1 MTALLE
7 PIGYANWALHAL
19 IWLPVLG
26 MGLVLW
32 AEEERA
38 KSLAFWWSIGVF
50 VLSLGLWWT
59 FDPGYGG
66 MQMET
71 ATPWIEAW
79 GVSYA
84 LGVDGIISDYPDRVR
99 AACARRGIALP
110 PPVATPA

>member
-7 PIGYANWALHAL
+7 SIGYANWALHAL

-38 KSLAFWWSIGVF
+38 RSVAFWWSIGVF

-59 FDPGYGG
+59 FDAGYGG
-66 MQMET
+66 MQMESV
-71 ATPWIEAW
+71 TPWIEAW
-79 GVSYA
+79 GVLS
-84 LGVDGIISDYPDRVR
+84 LIHI
-99 AACARRGIALP
+99 
-110 PPVATPA
+110 